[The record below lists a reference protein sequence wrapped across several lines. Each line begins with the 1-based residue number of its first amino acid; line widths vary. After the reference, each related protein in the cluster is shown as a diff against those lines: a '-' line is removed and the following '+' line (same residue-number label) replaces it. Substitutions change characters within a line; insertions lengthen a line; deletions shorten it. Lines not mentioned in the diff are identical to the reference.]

1 MNYRNVATP
10 ENREGSECSERKY
23 MNQQDLSR
31 KIKEL
36 EKDLDFF
43 QDERNRLNMEFVIE
57 SSPSKRLAIKKD
69 MEEAESNIHIIS
81 EALSI
86 IKKKIIDSEDEIKP
100 YKGHTNESGDWAEE
114 MNSRE
119 PNLIKIFISHAEADV
134 QLANLMVNLILSSLH
149 LDDHQI
155 RCTSVPGHQLRF
167 GNEISQLLKD
177 DIRLSP
183 IIIALITETS
193 LASKWVMFELGA
205 SWALNKTVIPI
216 IGPSL
221 TYKDLPGPLVTNTC
235 IQIGNSDASSRIRDA
250 LSQISLE
257 LNIDEKTGG
266 KSQSNLDK
274 FLSAYID

>member
-1 MNYRNVATP
+1 MNCKNVTTP
-10 ENREGSECSERKY
+10 ENREGSVCLEREC

-36 EKDLDFF
+36 ENDLDFF
-43 QDERNRLNMEFVIE
+43 QDEINRLNMEFVME
-57 SSPSKRLAIKKD
+57 TSPAKRFEIRKHK
-69 MEEAESNIHIIS
+69 EEAESHIHIIS
-81 EALSI
+81 EAIGIL
-86 IKKKIIDSEDEIKP
+86 KKKIIESEEEIKT
-100 YKGHTNESGDWAEE
+100 YKEHTNETGDWAEK
-114 MNSRE
+114 MNSRKA
-119 PNLIKIFISHAEADV
+119 NSIKIFISHSEADV
-134 QLANLMVNLILSSLH
+134 QLAELIVNLILSSIH
-149 LDDHQI
+149 LDDDQI
-155 RCTSVPGHQLRF
+155 RCTSVPGHQLPF
-167 GNEISQLLKD
+167 GHNISQLLKD

-193 LASKWVMFELGA
+193 LASSWVMFELGA

-250 LSQISLE
+250 LSQIALE
-257 LNIDEKTGG
+257 LKIDEKTGG
-266 KSQSNLDK
+266 KSQSNLEK

>member
-1 MNYRNVATP
+1 
-10 ENREGSECSERKY
+10 

-36 EKDLDFF
+36 ENDLVFF
-43 QDERNRLNMEFVIE
+43 QDERNRLNMEFVME
-57 SSPSKRLAIKKD
+57 TRPSKRFTIRKD
-69 MEEAESNIHIIS
+69 KEEAESKIQIIS
-81 EALSI
+81 EALGI
-86 IKKKIIDSEDEIKP
+86 LKKKIIESEEEIKP
-100 YKGHTNESGDWAEE
+100 YKEHTNTTDDWAEE

-119 PNLIKIFISHAEADV
+119 PNSIMIFISHAEADV
-134 QLANLMVNLILSSLH
+134 KLAELLVNLILSSLH
-149 LDDHQI
+149 LVDHQI
-155 RCTSVPGHQLRF
+155 RCTSVPGHQLSF
-167 GNEISQLLKD
+167 GNSISQLLKD

-221 TYKDLPGPLVTNTC
+221 AYKDLPGPLVTNTC
-235 IQIGNSDASSRIRDA
+235 IQIGKNDASSRIRDA

-257 LNIDEKTGG
+257 LKIDEKTGG
-266 KSQSNLDK
+266 KSQSNLEK